1 MKTALVTGA
10 SKGIGAAIA
19 RQLKKD
25 GYHVYLH
32 GRNQTEL
39 SALEKELGQSQST
52 FRADLIDPSQVEKL
66 AQEIKDKLKT
76 ESRQL
81 DLLVNNAGIYQ
92 IATASEARQEFW
104 VSQMQVNLLAP
115 VRLTELL
122 LPQIPQSKG
131 ASIINISSGLG
142 LRAKA
147 GTAAYSASKA
157 ALIHWTKILALEMG
171 PLGIRVNCVCPGLVD
186 TPIHPFHSLPKDEKN
201 KIKDQMKSYQPLGR
215 IGEPEEIAEAVSFLA
230 SEKSKWTTGTILTV
244 DGGINI

>member
-104 VSQMQVNLLAP
+104 VSQMHVNLLAP

-122 LPQIPQSKG
+122 LPQLPQ
-131 ASIINISSGLG
+131 
-142 LRAKA
+142 
-147 GTAAYSASKA
+147 
-157 ALIHWTKILALEMG
+157 
-171 PLGIRVNCVCPGLVD
+171 
-186 TPIHPFHSLPKDEKN
+186 
-201 KIKDQMKSYQPLGR
+201 
-215 IGEPEEIAEAVSFLA
+215 
-230 SEKSKWTTGTILTV
+230 
-244 DGGINI
+244 